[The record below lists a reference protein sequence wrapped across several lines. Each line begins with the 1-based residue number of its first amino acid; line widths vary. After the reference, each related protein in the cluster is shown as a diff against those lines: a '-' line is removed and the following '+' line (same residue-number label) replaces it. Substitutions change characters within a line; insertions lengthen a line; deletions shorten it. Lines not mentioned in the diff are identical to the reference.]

1 MGNDTYLMSTLNQDD
16 NDSSVDYQALHEDW
30 DDIFRGNIHASA
42 GCVDEEEEVHQ
53 SEANEFFTPSRK
65 RKATEIND
73 QTLNTQMFLSNIR
86 ETNENML
93 TYSTK
98 EEVLEFHGI
107 SADLRSTTIRMQGK
121 QLIGTARGETNL
133 PANDMRLALTNATGN
148 VTDADA
154 FYNIE
159 PAAILKSNTK
169 RDPICWVL
177 TLVTVFYAKNFINPN
192 FEMSNKG
199 QPIKPD
205 TTVIPEPLPNDSS
218 LITEFYNWLT
228 TFQEFCK
235 RHCPKAWL
243 LWNKSESTFPVLP
256 SVEELSSYMEERNFH
271 KDGIVYS
278 AELMFSIIHDWAV
291 ENIINSTANA
301 THFNILGWLDSMIR
315 RAASKVPLLHNKL
328 QSIPFYNVTLLK
340 AAIINHFRQLT
351 DIQKMKVGRAFP
363 CLEIAVGQTLRQFWS
378 Y

>member
-1 MGNDTYLMSTLNQDD
+1 M
-16 NDSSVDYQALHEDW
+16 
-30 DDIFRGNIHASA
+30 
-42 GCVDEEEEVHQ
+42 
-53 SEANEFFTPSRK
+53 
-65 RKATEIND
+65 
-73 QTLNTQMFLSNIR
+73 
-86 ETNENML
+86 
-93 TYSTK
+93 
-98 EEVLEFHGI
+98 EFHGI

-256 SVEELSSYMEERNFH
+256 SVEELSRYMEERNFH

-278 AELMFSIIHDWAV
+278 AALFMTGLWKI
-291 ENIINSTANA
+291 
-301 THFNILGWLDSMIR
+301 
-315 RAASKVPLLHNKL
+315 
-328 QSIPFYNVTLLK
+328 
-340 AAIINHFRQLT
+340 
-351 DIQKMKVGRAFP
+351 
-363 CLEIAVGQTLRQFWS
+363 
-378 Y
+378 